1 MSENVIQ
8 FSSLTVTPHSAY
20 IPEYAFNNNFS
31 FNQATNIICNAFM
44 QNKTKNAQF
53 VERKIAQHL
62 KMNVNLT

>member
-31 FNQATNIICNAFM
+31 FNQATNIICNAFS
-44 QNKTKNAQF
+44 NST
-53 VERKIAQHL
+53 
-62 KMNVNLT
+62 